1 MAFFDALGKTISEKG
16 KEAAQKAK
24 VLTETMQ
31 LKGQISTEE
40 NQIQTAFREIGKL
53 AYESRLQADAQEYN
67 VWFDKID
74 EAKDRIK
81 ELEEKINKAEGI
93 RICKCCGAKVPSDA
107 AFCNQ
112 CGTKVEDIVQIAS
125 DEEIMECEADE
136 TAAEIQDK
144 KICPVCGE
152 SIDADSRFCTA
163 CGAEMTEGR

>member
-40 NQIQTAFREIGKL
+40 NNIQLAYREIGKL
-53 AYESRLQADAQEYN
+53 AYESRLQADAEEYTM
-67 VWFDKID
+67 WFDKID
-74 EAKDRIK
+74 EAKNRVK
-81 ELEEKINKAEGI
+81 ELEEKINEAEGI
-93 RICKCCGAKVPSDA
+93 RICRCCGAKVPRDA

-112 CGTKVEDIVQIAS
+112 CGTKAEDIDQIAS
-125 DEEIMECEADE
+125 DEGILECEVNDAS
-136 TAAEIQDK
+136 AEISAEK
-144 KICPVCGE
+144 TCPVCGE

-163 CGAEMTEGR
+163 CGAEVPEGR